1 MRGFP
6 KRCAMSLGDDL
17 NSEVRK
23 ILRERWT
30 TRQGR
35 VVPDPEDLGLGND
48 AVLLGGTVLYADLN
62 DSTDLVNRYSPGF
75 AAEVYKCFLTCAARI
90 IRAEGGE
97 ITAYDG
103 DRIMAVFLGDL
114 KNTTAARTA
123 LKINLAVKNIIS
135 PAIRD
140 QYPRTTY
147 TVRHVVGID
156 TSDLFVARVGVRGDN
171 DLVWVGRSANYAAK
185 LSDRSGAPTQITAEV
200 FSMLKD
206 SSKYGSDG
214 RNMWVRTTAPE
225 LGNRT
230 IYTSTWWWAI

>member
-1 MRGFP
+1 
-6 KRCAMSLGDDL
+6 MSLGDDL

-23 ILRERWT
+23 ILGERWT

-35 VVPDPEDLGLGND
+35 VVPDPEDLRLGND
-48 AVLLGGTVLYADLN
+48 AVLLDGTVLYADLN
-62 DSTDLVNRYSPGF
+62 GSTDLVDGYPPGF
-75 AAEVYKCFLTCAARI
+75 AAEVYKCFLTCSARI

-103 DRIMAVFLGDL
+103 DRIMAVYIGDV

-123 LKINLAVKNIIS
+123 LKINYAVKNIIN
-135 PAIRD
+135 PAIQD
-140 QYPRTTY
+140 QYPQTSY

-156 TSDLFVARVGVRGDN
+156 TSNLFVARIGVRGDN
-171 DLVWVGRSANYAAK
+171 DLVWVGRAANYAAK

-200 FSMLKD
+200 YNMLKD

-214 RNMWVRTTAPE
+214 QNIWVPTTAPE
-225 LGNRT
+225 LGNRR
-230 IYTSTWWWAI
+230 IYTSTWHWSI